1 MSSISHNQLKALQH
15 FFRKHLLPLAG
26 EPLVFEDGA
35 NQTTNEALTEVDT
48 YYIRKHRPPLQPQEF
63 EMTMYDKDEIRTTL
77 ENYWAGKPF
86 ARLAGPLVKLTAKFE
101 NQEEK
106 DNVSSSVY
114 EMF

>member
-1 MSSISHNQLKALQH
+1 MSSISHNQLKALRN

-35 NQTTNEALTEVDT
+35 NQTTNEALTEEGS
-48 YYIRKHRPPLQPQEF
+48 YYIRKHRPPLQPQELELAMF
-63 EMTMYDKDEIRTTL
+63 DKNEIRMTL
-77 ENYWAGKPF
+77 ENYWAGKSF
-86 ARLAGPLVKLTAKFE
+86 ARLAGPLVKLTSKFE